1 MTKADKNDV
10 RLMLQ
15 QELKPIFVLLQRH
28 EQTLFGPT
36 GENGIEGDNKSNK
49 KRLDFLEA
57 SRNRVMGAVGIVP
70 VIVSGVMYFLINLF
84 RSNK

>member
-15 QELKPIFVLLQRH
+15 QELKPVLGILQRH
-28 EQTLFGPT
+28 EQTLFGAT
-36 GENGIEGDNKSNK
+36 GNNGINEDNKSNK
-49 KRLDFLEA
+49 KRLEFLEA

-84 RSNK
+84 RSEK

>member
-15 QELKPIFVLLQRH
+15 QEFKPIFVLLQRH